1 MSVQFLAPMVE
12 IGIVTN
18 NTEAMLRYYRE
29 VLGLPYREHLEY
41 PGGSQHRF
49 ACGDSVIKLVSWEQP
64 SAEVRAGDP
73 KLATGLRYF
82 SLAVANLR
90 QVVDE
95 VKAAGYAVPT
105 DITEFGPSF
114 GFAFLEDPD
123 GNWIEMYGP
132 I

>member
-1 MSVQFLAPMVE
+1 MPVQFLAPMVE

-18 NTEAMLRYYRE
+18 NTDEMLRYYRD
-29 VLGLPYREHLEY
+29 VLGLPYREKIEY

-49 ACGDSVIKLVSWEQP
+49 ACGDSVIKLVSWDQP
-64 SAEVRAGDP
+64 PPSVRQGDP

-82 SLAVANLR
+82 SLAVANLPE
-90 QVVDE
+90 VVAE

-105 DITEFGPSF
+105 DLTEFGPSF

-132 I
+132 L